1 MIKTLLR
8 KQKFRERDE
17 KTNFSL
23 LLLLLCLSFYVLRRS
38 TTTKEDRQTF
48 FLLLSF
54 FRVHMRGLLPEE
66 EVKKTNRR
74 RCFSH
79 EAVLTC
85 YSQSSFELRR
95 ERSNFVSPKSVGV
108 RCFRSQER
116 SPPFLS
122 SVLECDEREK
132 EVYICARREKIR
144 ICAIV
149 PLSAMISSSS
159 SESTSIVAVIFCDER
174 VVIGV
179 RVFLFVS
186 LFSSAEERFF
196 ASSSFSFL
204 VFRVSKFVWEF
215 FFLAFLFQLFCVI
228 RYK

>member
-1 MIKTLLR
+1 M
-8 KQKFRERDE
+8 
-17 KTNFSL
+17 SV
-23 LLLLLCLSFYVLRRS
+23 VLRFTSIDNQKR
-38 TTTKEDRQTF
+38 TKTF
-48 FLLLSF
+48 FLLLLLSF
-54 FRVHMRGLLPEE
+54 FRVHTRGGPEE

-159 SESTSIVAVIFCDER
+159 SESTSIVAVVCEKESSN
-174 VVIGV
+174 IGV

-215 FFLAFLFQLFCVI
+215 FFLAFFLPFYSVVLCHSL
-228 RYK
+228 

>member
-1 MIKTLLR
+1 MMSIIRSMIKTRR
-8 KQKFRERDE
+8 KQKFRERVE
-17 KTNFSL
+17 KTNFSLL

-54 FRVHMRGLLPEE
+54 FRVHMRGRPEE

-122 SVLECDEREK
+122 SVVESDEREK
-132 EVYICARREKIR
+132 EVYTRA
-144 ICAIV
+144 
-149 PLSAMISSSS
+149 
-159 SESTSIVAVIFCDER
+159 R
-174 VVIGV
+174 VV
-179 RVFLFVS
+179 
-186 LFSSAEERFF
+186 
-196 ASSSFSFL
+196 
-204 VFRVSKFVWEF
+204 K
-215 FFLAFLFQLFCVI
+215 
-228 RYK
+228 K

>member
-1 MIKTLLR
+1 MMMSIIRSMIKTRR

-23 LLLLLCLSFYVLRRS
+23 LLCLSFYVLRRS
-38 TTTKEDRQTF
+38 TTKNERRQTDILSSSSSSL
-48 FLLLSF
+48 FLPCL
-54 FRVHMRGLLPEE
+54 HMRGLLPEE

-95 ERSNFVSPKSVGV
+95 ERSNFVSPKSVVV

-122 SVLECDEREK
+122 SVVECDEREK

-144 ICAIV
+144 IHAIV

-159 SESTSIVAVIFCDER
+159 SESTSIVAVIM
-174 VVIGV
+174 
-179 RVFLFVS
+179 
-186 LFSSAEERFF
+186 
-196 ASSSFSFL
+196 
-204 VFRVSKFVWEF
+204 
-215 FFLAFLFQLFCVI
+215 
-228 RYK
+228 

>member
-1 MIKTLLR
+1 MK
-8 KQKFRERDE
+8 KQIFLFFFFFFVCRF
-17 KTNFSL
+17 T
-23 LLLLLCLSFYVLRRS
+23 FYVDRQPK
-38 TTTKEDRQTF
+38 TKEDRQTF

-54 FRVHMRGLLPEE
+54 FRVHMRGRPEE

-215 FFLAFLFQLFCVI
+215 FSCVVLCHSL
-228 RYK
+228 

>member
-1 MIKTLLR
+1 MMMSIIRSMIKTLLR

-38 TTTKEDRQTF
+38 TPDNERRF
-48 FLLLSF
+48 FLLLLLLSF

-122 SVLECDEREK
+122 SVLECDERERRRTH
-132 EVYICARREKIR
+132 AR
-144 ICAIV
+144 
-149 PLSAMISSSS
+149 
-159 SESTSIVAVIFCDER
+159 
-174 VVIGV
+174 
-179 RVFLFVS
+179 
-186 LFSSAEERFF
+186 
-196 ASSSFSFL
+196 AS
-204 VFRVSKFVWEF
+204 
-215 FFLAFLFQLFCVI
+215 
-228 RYK
+228 

>member
-1 MIKTLLR
+1 MK
-8 KQKFRERDE
+8 KQIFLFFFFFFFVCRF
-17 KTNFSL
+17 T
-23 LLLLLCLSFYVLRRS
+23 FYVDRQP
-38 TTTKEDRQTF
+38 TTKEDRQTF

-122 SVLECDEREK
+122 SVVECDDEREK
-132 EVYICARREKIR
+132 EVHTRARREKIR

-159 SESTSIVAVIFCDER
+159 SESTSIVAVIFCDESSNR
-174 VVIGV
+174 CESLPLRLSLLFCRRTFFCVVQ
-179 RVFLFVS
+179 FLFLGV
-186 LFSSAEERFF
+186 
-196 ASSSFSFL
+196 
-204 VFRVSKFVWEF
+204 
-215 FFLAFLFQLFCVI
+215 
-228 RYK
+228 

>member
-1 MIKTLLR
+1 MMMSIIRSMIKTLLR

-38 TTTKEDRQTF
+38 TTKNERRQTDI
-48 FLLLSF
+48 LSSSSSLSF
-54 FRVHMRGLLPEE
+54 FRVHTRGLLPEE

-132 EVYICARREKIR
+132 EVYTRARREKIR

-159 SESTSIVAVIFCDER
+159 SESTSIVAVIY
-174 VVIGV
+174 
-179 RVFLFVS
+179 
-186 LFSSAEERFF
+186 
-196 ASSSFSFL
+196 
-204 VFRVSKFVWEF
+204 
-215 FFLAFLFQLFCVI
+215 VI
-228 RYK
+228 RE

>member
-1 MIKTLLR
+1 MMSIIRSMIKTLLR

-17 KTNFSL
+17 KTNFS
-23 LLLLLCLSFYVLRRS
+23 LLLCLSFYVLRRS

-54 FRVHMRGLLPEE
+54 FRVHMRGRPEE

-159 SESTSIVAVIFCDER
+159 SESTSIVAVIFCDESSNR
-174 VVIGV
+174 CESLPLRLSLLFCRRTFFCVVQ
-179 RVFLFVS
+179 FLFFGV
-186 LFSSAEERFF
+186 
-196 ASSSFSFL
+196 
-204 VFRVSKFVWEF
+204 
-215 FFLAFLFQLFCVI
+215 
-228 RYK
+228 

>member
-1 MIKTLLR
+1 MMMSIIRSMIKTLLR

-17 KTNFSL
+17 KTNFS
-23 LLLLLCLSFYVLRRS
+23 LLLCLSFYVLRRS

-48 FLLLSF
+48 FLLLLLLSF
-54 FRVHMRGLLPEE
+54 FRVHTRGLLPEE

-122 SVLECDEREK
+122 SVLECDERERRRTH
-132 EVYICARREKIR
+132 AR
-144 ICAIV
+144 
-149 PLSAMISSSS
+149 
-159 SESTSIVAVIFCDER
+159 
-174 VVIGV
+174 
-179 RVFLFVS
+179 
-186 LFSSAEERFF
+186 
-196 ASSSFSFL
+196 AS
-204 VFRVSKFVWEF
+204 
-215 FFLAFLFQLFCVI
+215 
-228 RYK
+228 

>member
-1 MIKTLLR
+1 MMMMSIIRSMIKTRR
-8 KQKFRERDE
+8 KQKFRERVE
-17 KTNFSL
+17 KTNFSLL

-54 FRVHMRGLLPEE
+54 FRVHMRGRPEE

-122 SVLECDEREK
+122 SVVECDERERRRTH
-132 EVYICARREKIR
+132 AR
-144 ICAIV
+144 
-149 PLSAMISSSS
+149 
-159 SESTSIVAVIFCDER
+159 
-174 VVIGV
+174 
-179 RVFLFVS
+179 
-186 LFSSAEERFF
+186 
-196 ASSSFSFL
+196 AS
-204 VFRVSKFVWEF
+204 
-215 FFLAFLFQLFCVI
+215 
-228 RYK
+228 

>member
-1 MIKTLLR
+1 MMSIIRSMIKTRR

-38 TTTKEDRQTF
+38 TTDNERRF
-48 FLLLSF
+48 FLLLLLLLSF

-74 RCFSH
+74 RCFSR

-95 ERSNFVSPKSVGV
+95 ERSNFVSPKSGV

-122 SVLECDEREK
+122 SVVECDERK
-132 EVYICARREKIR
+132 RSTHAR
-144 ICAIV
+144 
-149 PLSAMISSSS
+149 
-159 SESTSIVAVIFCDER
+159 
-174 VVIGV
+174 
-179 RVFLFVS
+179 
-186 LFSSAEERFF
+186 
-196 ASSSFSFL
+196 AS
-204 VFRVSKFVWEF
+204 
-215 FFLAFLFQLFCVI
+215 
-228 RYK
+228 

>member
-1 MIKTLLR
+1 MMSIIRSMIKTRR
-8 KQKFRERDE
+8 KQKFRERVE
-17 KTNFSL
+17 KTNFSLL

-54 FRVHMRGLLPEE
+54 FRVHMRGRPEE

-122 SVLECDEREK
+122 SVVECDERERRRTH
-132 EVYICARREKIR
+132 AR
-144 ICAIV
+144 
-149 PLSAMISSSS
+149 
-159 SESTSIVAVIFCDER
+159 
-174 VVIGV
+174 
-179 RVFLFVS
+179 
-186 LFSSAEERFF
+186 
-196 ASSSFSFL
+196 AS
-204 VFRVSKFVWEF
+204 
-215 FFLAFLFQLFCVI
+215 
-228 RYK
+228 

>member
-1 MIKTLLR
+1 M
-8 KQKFRERDE
+8 
-17 KTNFSL
+17 
-23 LLLLLCLSFYVLRRS
+23 
-38 TTTKEDRQTF
+38 
-48 FLLLSF
+48 
-54 FRVHMRGLLPEE
+54 
-66 EVKKTNRR
+66 
-74 RCFSH
+74 
-79 EAVLTC
+79 
-85 YSQSSFELRR
+85 
-95 ERSNFVSPKSVGV
+95 
-108 RCFRSQER
+108 
-116 SPPFLS
+116 
-122 SVLECDEREK
+122 REK
-132 EVYICARREKIR
+132 EEEHTRARREKIR

-215 FFLAFLFQLFCVI
+215 FFLCLFIQLFCVI

>member
-1 MIKTLLR
+1 MMMSIIRSMIKTRR

-17 KTNFSL
+17 KTNFS
-23 LLLLLCLSFYVLRRS
+23 LLLCLSFYVLRRS

-159 SESTSIVAVIFCDER
+159 SESTSIVAVIM
-174 VVIGV
+174 
-179 RVFLFVS
+179 
-186 LFSSAEERFF
+186 
-196 ASSSFSFL
+196 
-204 VFRVSKFVWEF
+204 
-215 FFLAFLFQLFCVI
+215 
-228 RYK
+228 